1 MRKFSFGH
9 FRSKE
14 NRRVLIRIPGEILA
28 GLNLVAIEN
37 LSFSMLTFNSA
48 DFQFTFCFSSQKFHG
63 RSVNIRHHI
72 IHQRLTAKQNQRD
85 IKMKYI
91 VSGFFLFQF
100 DARLK

>member
-48 DFQFTFCFSSQKFHG
+48 DFQFTFCFFF
-63 RSVNIRHHI
+63 
-72 IHQRLTAKQNQRD
+72 AKISR
-85 IKMKYI
+85 
-91 VSGFFLFQF
+91 
-100 DARLK
+100 A